1 MVSSLGTNNG
11 RSEMLQFVAH
21 VLRYGQSSPVD
32 PLAHGSRHTVQCLS
46 QLLVPFGS
54 VMSRCISAT

>member
-21 VLRYGQSSPVD
+21 VLRYGQLSPVD
-32 PLAHGSRHTVQCLS
+32 P
-46 QLLVPFGS
+46 
-54 VMSRCISAT
+54 